1 MHSLANV
8 VKVGIIGCGRIA
20 RLSHLGLLSR
30 MPQAQVV
37 AVADADDGRREM
49 AKDEAPAAVA
59 HRDYRA
65 LLDQQNVAAVV
76 VCLPPALHAPCAI
89 HAFQAGKHVYLEK
102 PIALDLMEASAVVN
116 AWRTSGKIGVIGFNF
131 RYNNLYRDMREQIRR
146 KAIGELV
153 AARSV
158 FSAASRALPQW
169 KRSRESGGGA
179 LLDLGSHHADM
190 TNFLFDEEIVAA
202 RATARSQRCEQDTV
216 LLEMQTESG
225 LIVSSFLS
233 MSAIEEHRFEV
244 YGFKGKLS
252 LHRLARNTQLTRP
265 SMPYDRIHRIWR
277 SVSDLHPANLLRGPG
292 EPSFSA
298 ALSAF
303 VDAVRQGVQASP
315 DLSDGYR
322 SLAVLDAAERSLQ
335 SASFV
340 AVSHSGSV
348 PESRL

>member
-1 MHSLANV
+1 M

-20 RLSHLGLLSR
+20 SLSHLGLLSR
-30 MPQAQVV
+30 MPQVQVV
-37 AVADADDGRREM
+37 AIADADEGRRET
-49 AKDEAPAAVA
+49 AQGEVPAASA
-59 HRDYRA
+59 YRDYRS
-65 LLDQQNVAAVV
+65 LLDRQDVAAVI

-89 HAFQAGKHVYLEK
+89 DAFEAGKHVYLEK
-102 PIALDLMEASAVVN
+102 PIALDLVEAHAVLE
-116 AWRTSGKIGVIGFNF
+116 AWQASGKIGMIGFNF
-131 RYNNLYRDMREQIRR
+131 RYNDLYRDMREQIRR
-146 KAIGELV
+146 KALGELV

-169 KRSRESGGGA
+169 KRSRASGGGA

-190 TNFLFDEEIVAA
+190 TRFLFDEEIVAA

-298 ALSAF
+298 ALGAF
-303 VDAVRQGVQASP
+303 VQAAGQGGQIGP
-315 DLSDGYR
+315 DLFDGYR
-322 SLAVLDAAERSLQ
+322 SLAVLDAAERSLR
-335 SASFV
+335 SANFV
-340 AVSHSGSV
+340 EVSHSVPVPGSR
-348 PESRL
+348 S